1 MKRDSSYAGPDES
14 LPNTCG
20 HYYVVKALG
29 YPKDMTIVGN
39 SISLN
44 TCAKNAFDR
53 ANSDRIAILRFL
65 LCEVFRRVVVNF
77 GSPDI
82 EALKRSCGNKD
93 TEA

>member
-1 MKRDSSYAGPDES
+1 MKRDSSYTGADES
-14 LPNTCG
+14 LPNTRG

-29 YPKDMTIVGN
+29 YPKDMTIVVN

-53 ANSDRIAILRFL
+53 TDSGRIAIRLFF
-65 LCEVFRRVVVNF
+65 LCEIFRRVVVNLR
-77 GSPDI
+77 SLDI
-82 EALKRSCGNKD
+82 EALKRSRRNKD